1 MLITLDLLNIWKNTT
16 FVKMKLLK
24 HIHKLAIAIIFVML
38 VQVLYAS
45 NTFSGGKDNKK
56 EVNKYS
62 LKDLS
67 KYSNKPLTLNIAKY
81 TFKLNSTSLENGF
94 LNNKSTSSIQFTKG
108 NTTFIYPYKMKVK
121 VPKFKTP
128 TPNKF

>member
-1 MLITLDLLNIWKNTT
+1 
-16 FVKMKLLK
+16 MKLLK

>member
-1 MLITLDLLNIWKNTT
+1 MLNIFEITI

-24 HIHKLAIAIIFVML
+24 HIYKLAIAIILVMG

-45 NTFSGGKDNKK
+45 SSFSGGKDNKK

-62 LKDLS
+62 LKNLS
-67 KYSNKPLTLNIAKY
+67 KYSNKTLSLDVAKY
-81 TFKLNSTSLENGF
+81 NFKINSTSLDND
-94 LNNKSTSSIQFTKG
+94 LLINNNNSAIQFSKG

-128 TPNKF
+128 TPNRF

>member
-1 MLITLDLLNIWKNTT
+1 
-16 FVKMKLLK
+16 MKLLK
-24 HIHKLAIAIIFVML
+24 HIHKLAIAIILVMG

-45 NTFSGGKDNKK
+45 SSFSGGKDNKK

-62 LKDLS
+62 LKNLS
-67 KYSNKPLTLNIAKY
+67 KYSNKTLSLDVAKY
-81 TFKLNSTSLENGF
+81 NFKINSTSLDNDL
-94 LNNKSTSSIQFTKG
+94 LNNNYNSAIQFSKG

-128 TPNKF
+128 TPNRF